1 MFLNPSPCGVKIDS
15 WSLGMIIAEQL
26 LGQPIWPGVKLSQ
39 CLRKVL
45 SLILCGTSIFERLTR
60 ENNCFQTYEVWIYL
74 SYILIC
80 LYYNVIFLYLYIIQ
94 KLPRELKEFVDSCLQ
109 IRPTKRKTPE
119 ELLELPIFAEHL
131 MKNVQE
137 KEENLYKNVIVRKM
151 DELYYLWQL
160 AGGDITVDLK
170 KQSLIRS
177 RPPILSIPK

>member
-1 MFLNPSPCGVKIDS
+1 MDLYDCN
-15 WSLGMIIAEQL
+15 L
-26 LGQPIWPGVKLSQ
+26 
-39 CLRKVL
+39 
-45 SLILCGTSIFERLTR
+45 
-60 ENNCFQTYEVWIYL
+60 Y
-74 SYILIC
+74 
-80 LYYNVIFLYLYIIQ
+80 LYYNYISYIYLYIIQ

-109 IRPTKRKTPE
+109 IHSTKRKTPE

-131 MKNVQE
+131 MRNTQE

-151 DELYYLWQL
+151 NELYYLWQL

>member
-1 MFLNPSPCGVKIDS
+1 MNSSSSSVKVDS

-26 LGQPIWPGVKLSQ
+26 LRQPIWPGVKLSQ

-45 SLILCGTSIFERLTR
+45 SLILCDTSIFERLAR
-60 ENNCFQTYEVWIYL
+60 ENNCFQTYEVWIHLYTL
-74 SYILIC
+74 LFICTTLYISFC
-80 LYYNVIFLYLYIIQ
+80 IIQ
-94 KLPRELKEFVDSCLQ
+94 KLPRELREFVDSCLQ
-109 IRPTKRKTPE
+109 IHPTKRKTPE
-119 ELLELPIFAEHL
+119 ELLKLPIFTEHL
-131 MKNVQE
+131 IKNTQE

-170 KQSLIRS
+170 KQGLVRS

>member
-1 MFLNPSPCGVKIDS
+1 
-15 WSLGMIIAEQL
+15 MIIAEQL

-45 SLILCGTSIFERLTR
+45 SLILCDTSIFERLAR
-60 ENNCFQTYEVWIYL
+60 ENNCFHVYEVRIYPSCITNCLHYNDIYL
-74 SYILIC
+74 IT
-80 LYYNVIFLYLYIIQ
+80 LYLYVMQ
-94 KLPRELKEFVDSCLQ
+94 KLPKELKEFVDSCLQ
-109 IRPTKRKTPE
+109 IHPTKRKTPE

-131 MKNVQE
+131 MKNTQE

-177 RPPILSIPK
+177 RPPILTIPKYVSNIPVCA

>member
-1 MFLNPSPCGVKIDS
+1 M
-15 WSLGMIIAEQL
+15 
-26 LGQPIWPGVKLSQ
+26 
-39 CLRKVL
+39 
-45 SLILCGTSIFERLTR
+45 
-60 ENNCFQTYEVWIYL
+60 
-74 SYILIC
+74 
-80 LYYNVIFLYLYIIQ
+80 LYIMQ
-94 KLPRELKEFVDSCLQ
+94 KIPKEIKEFVDSCLQ
-109 IRPTKRKTPE
+109 IHPTKRKIPE

-131 MKNVQE
+131 TRIIQE